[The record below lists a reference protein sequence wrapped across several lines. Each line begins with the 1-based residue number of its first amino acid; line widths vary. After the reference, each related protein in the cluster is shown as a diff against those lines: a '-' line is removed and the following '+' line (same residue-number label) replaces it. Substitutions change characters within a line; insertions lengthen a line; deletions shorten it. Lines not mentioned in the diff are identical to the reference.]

1 MLQYKEICGALHL
14 HTTFSDGGVDYP
26 AMIKTAQVL
35 NLDFIVVTD
44 HMTLNG
50 LQSGYE
56 GFHDTLAVLCGY
68 EHNDRNNR
76 NHYLAM
82 GVNRVFTDATE
93 PQTYIDAVKGNG
105 GIGFLA
111 HPAEKRKYM
120 AAFPA
125 YPWTTWEI
133 DRFDGIEIW
142 NQFSDWVEQLRTW
155 KSVIRLCFPRRF
167 IKRAPEELLKKW
179 DELNVSR
186 YVSGIGGVDAHTMT
200 YRKGLFTFKVFPIKV
215 ELKGIRTHLY
225 IPENQTDN
233 DFGNH
238 KKSIL
243 YSLKNGHSF
252 ISNFRRGDASGSFF
266 TIVTKNGTKYPP
278 GNFVYD
284 SSPVALQVSIPKTA
298 EIRLVIDNK
307 IAKTVYDKEASFD
320 TAASGVYRIEVH
332 IKDSVWI
339 YSNPFRI
346 FTI

>member
-1 MLQYKEICGALHL
+1 MQQYKEICGALHL
-14 HTTFSDGGVDYP
+14 HTKFSDGGVDYP

-35 NLDFIVVTD
+35 DLDFIIVTD
-44 HMTLNG
+44 HMTLQG

-56 GFHDTLAVLCGY
+56 GFHDNLAVLCGY
-68 EHNDRNNR
+68 EHNDRNNL

-111 HPAEKRKYM
+111 HPAEKRNYM

-125 YPWTTWEI
+125 YPWTTWDI

-167 IKRAPEELLKKW
+167 IKRAPQELLRKW
-179 DELNVSR
+179 DELNTSR
-186 YVSGIGGVDAHTMT
+186 YVSGVGGVDAHTKT
-200 YRKGLFTFKVFPIKV
+200 YRKGLFTFRVFPIKV

-225 IPENQTDN
+225 IPGNQTDKN
-233 DFGNH
+233 FGNH
-238 KKSIL
+238 KKAIL
-243 YSLKNGHSF
+243 KSLQSGHSF
-252 ISNFRRGDASGSFF
+252 ISNFRRGDASGSMFSL
-266 TIVTKNGTKYPP
+266 ITKNKTQYPP

-284 SSPVALQVSIPKTA
+284 SSPVAIQVSIPKAA
-298 EIRLVIDNK
+298 EIRLIVDNS
-307 IAKTVYDKEASFD
+307 TVGVVSASEASFKIIR
-320 TAASGVYRIEVH
+320 TGIYRVEVYK
-332 IKDSVWI
+332 KDAVWI
-339 YSNPFRI
+339 YSNPFRV
-346 FTI
+346 FNL